1 MRELNKRLRELL
13 KNSFEDI
20 NSKDENGNTILH
32 LAAQFSSYKTVK
44 LLIEKGANINIEN
57 NEGEVPLH
65 RAALARKVR
74 NVRALIEAEADVHCT
89 NYNGSTPLHLAS
101 GSVWLFRE
109 KGGNAKGTV
118 KELLK
123 AGANVNA
130 IDRFGTSPLFR
141 AKDQPELAELIK
153 KYGGKIIDRI
163 GTGVQEFANFY
174 GDHLIKEISSAVKN
188 LYAEEIE
195 ELKQKKYK
203 EPDVEDD
210 KEPSVK
216 DDKDKKYH

>member
-1 MRELNKRLRELL
+1 MSKSKNTINKLLSELSLKSFHGINK
-13 KNSFEDI
+13 KNED
-20 NSKDENGNTILH
+20 GNTILH

-44 LLIEKGANINIEN
+44 LLIEKGANVDIEN

-65 RAALARKVR
+65 RAALARKAR
-74 NVRALIEAEADVHCT
+74 NVKAIIEAEADVDCT

-123 AGANVNA
+123 AGADVNA

-153 KYGGKIIDRI
+153 KYGGKIINRL
-163 GTGVQEFANFY
+163 GTGVQEFVNFY
-174 GDHLIKEISSAVKN
+174 GDHLMKEISSAVKK

-195 ELKQKKYK
+195 ELKKTDDK
-203 EPDVEDD
+203 EPDVEG
-210 KEPSVK
+210 
-216 DDKDKKYH
+216 DKDKKYH